1 MNLKRPVPLVP
12 HASLPS
18 PHENFWNVPSNED
31 TVSFWEAEINAL
43 QMLTAN
49 ISTGAQ
55 KMTEQL
61 SPSKSCHPV
70 TQHLQMPA
78 KSQVPIS
85 GLPGNIRQSRPSAS
99 LDIYSPGCIS
109 LTLVSRVLS
118 GILREVSGG
127 LPSLCSVLPVLTE
140 C

>member
-43 QMLTAN
+43 QKLTAN

-70 TQHLQMPA
+70 TQNLQMPA

-85 GLPGNIRQSRPSAS
+85 GLPGEHPSVSSLSFPGHLLFPRVHQPDSR
-99 LDIYSPGCIS
+99 LESPFWHPA
-109 LTLVSRVLS
+109 
-118 GILREVSGG
+118 GG
-127 LPSLCSVLPVLTE
+127 ERRPPIALLGPTCFN
-140 C
+140 